1 MQVFRLIRKRYAGE
15 PLSGRG
21 AANFGA
27 RWNSVGVEIIYT
39 AANRSLAMAEVA
51 VHLSVGMMPDDYLMA
66 TVDVS
71 DDISRDKIEARNL
84 PPDWSVFPYIAA
96 TQKIGDQFVAA
107 SQHCVLQVPSV
118 VTLGDHNYLLNPK
131 HPEFRR
137 VTIVSLDEF
146 EFDKRFVK

>member
-1 MQVFRLIRKRYAGE
+1 MQVFRLIRKRYASE

-27 RWNSVGVEIIYT
+27 RWNSVGVELIYT

-51 VHLSVGMMPDDYLMA
+51 VHLSVGTMPDGYLMA
-66 TVDVS
+66 TVDVP
-71 DDISRDKIEARNL
+71 DDISRYQLDARNL
-84 PPDWSVFPYIAA
+84 PPGWSVFPYIAA
-96 TQKIGDQFVAA
+96 TQKIGDQFVAN

-118 VTLGDHNYLLNPK
+118 VTSGDHNYLLNPN

-137 VTIVSLDEF
+137 ITIVSLDEF

>member
-1 MQVFRLIRKRYAGE
+1 MQVFRLISKRHASE

-27 RWNSVGVEIIYT
+27 RWNSIGVELIYT

-51 VHLSVGMMPDDYLMA
+51 VHLSVGTMPGDYLMA
-66 TVDVS
+66 TINVPDN
-71 DDISRDKIEARNL
+71 ISRERLEAHDL
-84 PPDWSVFPYIAA
+84 PSGWSIFPYTNA
-96 TQKIGDQFVAA
+96 TQKIGDRFVAN
-107 SQHCVLQVPSV
+107 SRHCVLQLPSV
-118 VTLGDHNYLLNPK
+118 VTSGDHNYLLNPN

-137 VTIVSLDEF
+137 ITIVSLEEF